1 MAPAPTLL
9 LVLLTLLVAPAAATQ
24 ELMSEVVRLRA
35 LVARQDATITT
46 LHATL
51 KVERAERALLRR
63 VLAPGRD
70 MFSAGEGLKSFCTC
84 KQAREGLCVL
94 PKGVACSA
102 TAAAVDPASTLPS
115 ENPSAGPT
123 SLQPS
128 MLLEVSHS
136 AARSA
141 LRAAAAATSSSSA
154 ASSSASSS
162 SAATS
167 TSTRDMF
174 AAGEGLKAFCSCKQA
189 HLGLCVLDKDT
200 PCPAVDLSHSNGGVS
215 TVPGSNPS
223 AGPTTLMPPTMLL
236 ETATEMATATAGR
249 RVRRRAG
256 RAKGEE
262 KRKLADKRRRSREA
276 VPAGAGRRRG
286 GLPEDKKRQK
296 GKGEEDLFEALP
308 EDKKRQKGKGEEDL
322 FEAVEAKNPEIK
334 GGNGVALPPSSKPAS
349 AAAAGADA
357 AAAVNVAVADAAAG
371 SGGGFGD
378 DSPVFKKWPKESVQC
393 RQCCDLRCMEDCLE
407 TRFR

>member
-9 LVLLTLLVAPAAATQ
+9 LVLLTLLVAPAAATE
-24 ELMSEVVRLRA
+24 ELMSKEIIRLRA
-35 LVARQDATITT
+35 LVARHERTIAS

-51 KVERAERALLRR
+51 KEERSERALLRM
-63 VLAPGRD
+63 LAPGRD
-70 MFSAGEGLKSFCTC
+70 MFAAGEGLKAFCSC

-94 PKGVACSA
+94 PKDGACSA
-102 TAAAVDPASTLPS
+102 TAAAVDPASTIPS

-141 LRAAAAATSSSSA
+141 FRAAAPATSSSSSSD
-154 ASSSASSS
+154 SSSASSS
-162 SAATS
+162 SSATS

-189 HLGLCVLDKDT
+189 HLGLCVLGKDT

-256 RAKGEE
+256 RAKGKPEE
-262 KRKLADKRRRSREA
+262 REKRRRSRED
-276 VPAGAGRRRG
+276 
-286 GLPEDKKRQK
+286 EKSQK
-296 GKGEEDLFEALP
+296 GKG
-308 EDKKRQKGKGEEDL
+308 GGHL
-322 FEAVEAKNPEIK
+322 FEAVEAKTPEIK

-349 AAAAGADA
+349 AAAVAN

>member
-1 MAPAPTLL
+1 
-9 LVLLTLLVAPAAATQ
+9 
-24 ELMSEVVRLRA
+24 
-35 LVARQDATITT
+35 
-46 LHATL
+46 
-51 KVERAERALLRR
+51 
-63 VLAPGRD
+63 
-70 MFSAGEGLKSFCTC
+70 
-84 KQAREGLCVL
+84 
-94 PKGVACSA
+94 
-102 TAAAVDPASTLPS
+102 
-115 ENPSAGPT
+115 
-123 SLQPS
+123 
-128 MLLEVSHS
+128 
-136 AARSA
+136 
-141 LRAAAAATSSSSA
+141 
-154 ASSSASSS
+154 
-162 SAATS
+162 
-167 TSTRDMF
+167 MF

-189 HLGLCVLDKDT
+189 HLGLCVLGKDT

-256 RAKGEE
+256 RAKGKPEE
-262 KRKLADKRRRSREA
+262 REKRRRSREDEK
-276 VPAGAGRRRG
+276 G
-286 GLPEDKKRQK
+286 QK
-296 GKGEEDLFEALP
+296 GKG
-308 EDKKRQKGKGEEDL
+308 GGHL
-322 FEAVEAKNPEIK
+322 FEAVEAKTPEIK

-349 AAAAGADA
+349 AAAAVAD

>member
-35 LVARQDATITT
+35 LVASQDATITT

-51 KVERAERALLRR
+51 KVEREERAERARLR

-141 LRAAAAATSSSSA
+141 LRAAAAATSS
-154 ASSSASSS
+154 ASSSTSSS
-162 SAATS
+162 AAATS

-189 HLGLCVLDKDT
+189 HLGLCVLGKDT

-262 KRKLADKRRRSREA
+262 RRKLADKRRRSREA

-286 GLPEDKKRQK
+286 GLLEDKKRRK
-296 GKGEEDLFEALP
+296 GN
-308 EDKKRQKGKGEEDL
+308 GEEDL

-349 AAAAGADA
+349 AGAADAA

>member
-35 LVARQDATITT
+35 LVARHDATITT

-141 LRAAAAATSSSSA
+141 LRAAAAATSSSSSS
-154 ASSSASSS
+154 ASSFASSSASSASSS

-189 HLGLCVLDKDT
+189 HLGLCVLGKDT

-286 GLPEDKKRQK
+286 GLPEDKKR
-296 GKGEEDLFEALP
+296 
-308 EDKKRQKGKGEEDL
+308 RKGKGEEDL
-322 FEAVEAKNPEIK
+322 FEAVEATNPEIK

-349 AAAAGADA
+349 AGAADAA